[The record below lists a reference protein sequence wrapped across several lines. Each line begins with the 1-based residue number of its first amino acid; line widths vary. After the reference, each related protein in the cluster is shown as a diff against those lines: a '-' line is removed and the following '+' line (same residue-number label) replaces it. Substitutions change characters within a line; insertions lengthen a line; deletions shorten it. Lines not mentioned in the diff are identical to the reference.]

1 MNRLKRK
8 YAILFLAF
16 LLLVQVTLLG
26 VLFTQGR
33 YEEELDSGSDIYD
46 GDMEYIVSEQVEVF
60 SVEELIAAI
69 ENGYSNIKVSDEV
82 DNPLIITSGV
92 TDVGVDL
99 ILDLNGHE
107 IQRNN
112 REPMLNIV
120 NGVRMTVIDTSMS
133 QTGSMYN
140 PVGSVLQ
147 VGGGTLT
154 VAAGDFVSGP
164 KKSEYAHS
172 ENGVWTAASS
182 VKSSNGLFTL
192 GGEGGTLIGTQSVTL
207 YTKDG
212 GSYTEKVGVDMP
224 VIEPYVAE
232 TQYTSGSGEKY
243 WFVNGNMY
251 FDRDCGFNLNYGGGV
266 MKEDTY
272 LYHVLSDKS
281 VGGSAIAVSG
291 SADFYYTYHV
301 KRSTDGDGKPYYEP
315 ITDESG
321 ENIFTVT
328 VYGYNGVKASAE
340 KTQYATVRMMSGN
353 MYVRGG
359 TYAAN
364 FGVDTSYGVYAS
376 GGYMAVEAGAFD
388 ALENAVC
395 IECAYL
401 NPEES
406 EYLRVSGGTF
416 SSDDWDTIRV
426 SQGNMV
432 VTGGKFTKNDA
443 VSGDK
448 TSAIIRVSGGEL
460 EVSGSAAQKIQFTL
474 TGSNQHGIHA
484 AGGSVNIENAVFTF
498 GNVNGEGTGSQN
510 VGVFAESG
518 ESAVKDVSLA
528 NTNISIY
535 GENGTG
541 NYGVSAK
548 SDVSLSGNCVVEV
561 HGSSSG
567 GLLAQ
572 GGDIT
577 YTGKVEEILDIDLVM
592 PDSIKKLD
600 STAMAALGGSITMNG
615 TVDVFSNGLGVAVY
629 NDPNASAAGDNKI
642 FLQSGSLKIDSRR
655 TSALYV
661 SGGNVDFAAGT
672 TVTITSSADPDCRV
686 GENEAAMF
694 DGVFVQGGSLMAA
707 GGFNVTHTGIANNM
721 PADSAFT
728 AHETYTMTSYAV
740 YVAAG
745 KDDTVTI
752 INGKITN
759 KSGGGIYVG
768 GGNVI
773 LGAEQ
778 NEEQEFKHAD
788 LQIRTSGGENTFGA
802 TGDLSD
808 WFGTEK
814 TGYANNW
821 RYRLSKSGGNAV
833 DVNGGKLTIYGG
845 IFTANQGNGIVVR
858 GGNAIV
864 YDGYFYGNDL
874 YIAYKPPGSTEE
886 DGPIAGPGAS
896 YAFKVYGGRATVN
909 GGTFGRQVSEDGTP
923 LNSYS
928 SGSGAFVMGTAGS
941 AGTAEIFGGTFEVDG
956 QAGFSIYQYADVIF
970 GVENRDTGPT
980 VTGGIT
986 AVALEKEHSTNTKVT
1001 IHGGTFT
1008 GKNDSGGVDGIWYG
1022 NAAVILTI
1030 NGGTFTGKERS
1041 GLYFATDPGT
1051 GVVQL
1056 SGGTFIGNNP
1066 NFVEKTAWW
1075 GSNGDSYWENGAI
1088 SAWGSLQGSDLT
1100 GYRYNGCEIDYA
1112 DIIPDKTVYYGE
1124 TIDEAIAQTY
1134 SFKIGTVHDDF
1145 AQRKVI
1151 YIA

>member
-8 YAILFLAF
+8 YAILFFAF

-33 YEEELDSGSDIYD
+33 YEEELSSDSDIYD
-46 GDMEYIVSEQVEVF
+46 GDMEYIVSEQVEVS

-120 NGVRMTVIDTSMS
+120 NGVRMTVIDTSMR

-164 KKSEYAHS
+164 KKSEYAHP

-192 GGEGGTLIGTQSVTL
+192 GGEGGTLKETVPVTL

-251 FDRDCGFNLNYGGGV
+251 FDKGCGFDLDYGGV

-281 VGGSAIAVSG
+281 VGGSTIAVSG

-301 KRSTDGDGKPYYEP
+301 ERSTDGNGKPSYTY
-315 ITDESG
+315 TDTESG

-328 VYGYNGVKASAE
+328 VYGYNGVKESAKSPE
-340 KTQYATVRMMSGN
+340 TQYATVRMMSGN

-364 FGVDTSYGVYAS
+364 FGEATSYGVYAS
-376 GGYMAVEAGAFD
+376 GGYMAVETGAFD

-416 SSDDWDTIRV
+416 SSDDGDTIRV
-426 SQGNMV
+426 SKGNMV
-432 VTGGKFTKNDA
+432 VTGGEFAKNDA
-443 VSGDK
+443 VPNDT

-484 AGGSVNIENAVFTF
+484 AGGSVEIKNAKFTF
-498 GNVNGEGTGSQN
+498 GTEDGEGTGSQN
-510 VGVFAESG
+510 VGVFTESG
-518 ESAVKDVSLA
+518 ESAVKDVSLK
-528 NTNISIY
+528 NINISIY
-535 GENGTG
+535 GDNGTG
-541 NYGVSAK
+541 NYGVSAMA
-548 SDVSLSGNCVVEV
+548 DVSLSGNCVIEV

-577 YTGKVEEILDIDLVM
+577 YTGVGEEILDIDLVM
-592 PDSIKKLD
+592 PDKTTNID

-672 TVTITSSADPDCRV
+672 TVTITSSADPACRV
-686 GENEAAMF
+686 GENGAAMF
-694 DGVFVQGGSLMAA
+694 DGVYVQNGSLTANGA
-707 GGFNVTHTGIANNM
+707 LKVDHTG
-721 PADSAFT
+721 
-728 AHETYTMTSYAV
+728 V
-740 YVAAG
+740 
-745 KDDTVTI
+745 
-752 INGKITN
+752 
-759 KSGGGIYVG
+759 
-768 GGNVI
+768 
-773 LGAEQ
+773 
-778 NEEQEFKHAD
+778 
-788 LQIRTSGGENTFGA
+788 ENT
-802 TGDLSD
+802 
-808 WFGTEK
+808 E
-814 TGYANNW
+814 
-821 RYRLSKSGGNAV
+821 
-833 DVNGGKLTIYGG
+833 
-845 IFTANQGNGIVVR
+845 NQGNYSASERYRNYKINSFAVRVESGSESDNVTILHGEITNDCGGGLYVAGGSVILDQTNDNDTVKVETTGSEMYTTWWEQQNTGDNWNYKLTKKGGPAVEVSGGTLTINDGIYSAAQGEGILVR
-858 GGNAIV
+858 DGTADIWGGTFV
-864 YDGYFYGNDL
+864 GNDNEK
-874 YIAYKPPGSTEE
+874 YKSQNGENL
-886 DGPIAGPGAS
+886 AGPAAS
-896 YAFKVYGGRATVN
+896 YAFKMYGGTAN
-909 GGTFGRQVSEDGTP
+909 IYGGTFGRKVSDDGTP

-928 SGSGAFVMGTAGS
+928 SGSGAFVMGTA
-941 AGTAEIFGGTFEVDG
+941 ADKAYANVYGGTFEVKG
-956 QAGFSIYQYADVIF
+956 QAGFSVFEYVDVKFDPEGGDNGAGGKITVKGTQAGMTIEYRGAGNSSVEIF
-970 GVENRDTGPT
+970 GGEFIGDGDPDFSN
-980 VTGGIT
+980 GIWYS
-986 AVALEKEHSTNTKVT
+986 ESKTKLI
-1001 IHGGTFT
+1001 IHDGTFT
-1008 GKNDSGGVDGIWYG
+1008 GSV
-1022 NAAVILTI
+1022 T
-1030 NGGTFTGKERS
+1030 S
-1041 GLYFATDPGT
+1041 GLYFNVAPEGN
-1051 GVVQL
+1051 VQL
-1056 SGGTFIGNNP
+1056 SGGK
-1066 NFVEKTAWW
+1066 FVGISQYAETSHLLSSRRDKWH
-1075 GSNGDSYWENGAI
+1075 YNGAI
-1088 SAWGSLQGSDLT
+1088 GMPNKQGEWYPNDYNGLTIDLQNILDSGKKAVGASGSSYSSGEI
-1100 GYRYNGCEIDYA
+1100 RYNVAGENTVEI
-1112 DIIPDKTVYYGE
+1112 VNN
-1124 TIDEAIAQTY
+1124 
-1134 SFKIGTVHDDF
+1134 
-1145 AQRKVI
+1145 
-1151 YIA
+1151 

>member
-8 YAILFLAF
+8 YAILFFAF

-33 YEEELDSGSDIYD
+33 YEEELSSDSDIYD
-46 GDMEYIVSEQVEVF
+46 GDMEYIVSEQVEVS

-69 ENGYSNIKVSDEV
+69 VNGYSNIKVSDEV

-120 NGVRMTVIDTSMS
+120 NGVRMTVIDTSMR

-164 KKSEYAHS
+164 KKSEYAHP

-192 GGEGGTLIGTQSVTL
+192 GGEGGTLKGTVPVTL

-232 TQYTSGSGEKY
+232 TQYTFGSGEKY

-251 FDRDCGFNLNYGGGV
+251 FDKGCGFDLDYGGV

-281 VGGSAIAVSG
+281 VGGSTIAVSG

-301 KRSTDGDGKPYYEP
+301 ERSTDGNGKPSYTY
-315 ITDESG
+315 TDTESG

-328 VYGYNGVKASAE
+328 VYGYNGVKESAKSPE
-340 KTQYATVRMMSGN
+340 TQYATVRMMSGN

-364 FGVDTSYGVYAS
+364 FGEATSYGVYAS

-416 SSDDWDTIRV
+416 SSDDGDTIRV
-426 SQGNMV
+426 SKGNMV
-432 VTGGKFTKNDA
+432 VTGGEFAKNDA
-443 VSGDK
+443 VPNDT

-498 GNVNGEGTGSQN
+498 PKVNGEGTGSQN
-510 VGVFAESG
+510 VGVFTESG
-518 ESAVKDVSLA
+518 ESAVKDVSLK
-528 NTNISIY
+528 NINISIY
-535 GENGTG
+535 GDNGRG

-548 SDVSLSGNCVVEV
+548 SDVSLSGNCVIEV

-577 YTGKVEEILDIDLVM
+577 YTGVDEEILDIYLVM
-592 PDSIKKLD
+592 PDKTTDID

-615 TVDVFSNGLGVAVY
+615 TVDVFSNGLGVAVW
-629 NDPNASAAGDNKI
+629 NDPNASAAGTNKVS
-642 FLQSGSLKIDSRR
+642 LESGTLTIKSTRA
-655 TSALYV
+655 SALYV
-661 SGGNVDFAAGT
+661 SGGNVDFAART
-672 TVTITSSADPDCRV
+672 KVTITSSADPACRV
-686 GENEAAMF
+686 GENGPAMF
-694 DGVFVQGGSLMAA
+694 DGVYVQNGSLTAN
-707 GGFNVTHTGIANNM
+707 GTLKVDHTG
-721 PADSAFT
+721 
-728 AHETYTMTSYAV
+728 V
-740 YVAAG
+740 
-745 KDDTVTI
+745 
-752 INGKITN
+752 
-759 KSGGGIYVG
+759 
-768 GGNVI
+768 
-773 LGAEQ
+773 
-778 NEEQEFKHAD
+778 
-788 LQIRTSGGENTFGA
+788 ENT
-802 TGDLSD
+802 
-808 WFGTEK
+808 E
-814 TGYANNW
+814 
-821 RYRLSKSGGNAV
+821 
-833 DVNGGKLTIYGG
+833 
-845 IFTANQGNGIVVR
+845 NQGNYSASERYRNYKINSFAVRVESGSESDNVTILHGEITNDCGGGLYVAGGSVILDDKPNDDNTINDDTMVNIKTLGTEMYATWWEQQSYGDNWNYKLTKKGGPAVEVSGGTLTINDGIYSAAQGEGILVR
-858 GGNAIV
+858 DGTADIWGGTFV
-864 YDGYFYGNDL
+864 GNDNKD
-874 YIAYKPPGSTEE
+874 YKSQNGENL
-886 DGPIAGPGAS
+886 AGPAAS
-896 YAFKVYGGRATVN
+896 YAFKMYGGTAN
-909 GGTFGRQVSEDGTP
+909 IYGGSFGKGS
-923 LNSYS
+923 L
-928 SGSGAFVMGTAGS
+928 GSGAFVMGTA
-941 AGTAEIFGGTFEVDG
+941 ADKAYANVYGGTFEVNG
-956 QAGFSIYQYADVIF
+956 QAGFSVFEYVNVKFNPYGGENGAGDKITVKGSQAGMTIEYRGAGNSSVEIF
-970 GVENRDTGPT
+970 DGEFIGEGDPDFSN
-980 VTGGIT
+980 
-986 AVALEKEHSTNTKVT
+986 
-1001 IHGGTFT
+1001 
-1008 GKNDSGGVDGIWYG
+1008 GIWYSESKTKL
-1022 NAAVILTI
+1022 II
-1030 NGGTFTGKERS
+1030 RKGTFKGSKTS
-1041 GLYFATDPGT
+1041 GLYFNVEPGE
-1051 GVVQL
+1051 GNVQL
-1056 SGGTFIGNNP
+1056 SGGTFIGNTP
-1066 NFVEKTAWW
+1066 NFVEKTPWW
-1075 GSNGDSYWENGAI
+1075 GSNGGDSYWENGAI
-1088 SAWGSLQGSDLT
+1088 SAWGSLQGNDLT

-1112 DIIPDKTVYYGE
+1112 DIIPKDIIPDKTVYYGK
-1124 TIDEAIAQTY
+1124 TIEEAIAQTY

-1145 AQRKVI
+1145 AQREVI

>member
-8 YAILFLAF
+8 YAILFFAF

-33 YEEELDSGSDIYD
+33 YEEELSSDSDIYD
-46 GDMEYIVSEQVEVF
+46 GDMEYIVSEQVEVS

-120 NGVRMTVIDTSMS
+120 NGVRMTVIDTSMR

-686 GENEAAMF
+686 GENGAAMF
-694 DGVFVQGGSLMAA
+694 DGVYVQNGSLTAFGA
-707 GGFNVTHTGIANNM
+707 LKVDHTG
-721 PADSAFT
+721 
-728 AHETYTMTSYAV
+728 V
-740 YVAAG
+740 
-745 KDDTVTI
+745 
-752 INGKITN
+752 
-759 KSGGGIYVG
+759 
-768 GGNVI
+768 
-773 LGAEQ
+773 
-778 NEEQEFKHAD
+778 
-788 LQIRTSGGENTFGA
+788 ENT
-802 TGDLSD
+802 
-808 WFGTEK
+808 E
-814 TGYANNW
+814 
-821 RYRLSKSGGNAV
+821 
-833 DVNGGKLTIYGG
+833 
-845 IFTANQGNGIVVR
+845 NQGNYSASERYRNYKINSFAVRVESSSGSDNVTILHGEITNDCGGGLYVAGGSVILDQKDDNDTVEIETTGSEMYTTWWEQQNTGDNWNYKLTQKGGPAVEVSGGMLTINDGFYSAAQGEGILVR
-858 GGNAIV
+858 DGTANIWGGTFV
-864 YDGYFYGNDL
+864 GNDNED
-874 YIAYKPPGSTEE
+874 YKSQNGENL
-886 DGPIAGPGAS
+886 AGPAAS
-896 YAFKVYGGRATVN
+896 YAFKMYGGTAN
-909 GGTFGRQVSEDGTP
+909 IYGGSFGKG
-923 LNSYS
+923 S
-928 SGSGAFVMGTAGS
+928 SGSGAFVMGTA
-941 AGTAEIFGGTFEVDG
+941 ADKAYANVYGGTFEVNG
-956 QAGFSIYQYADVIF
+956 QAGFSVFEYVNVKFNPYGGENGAGDKITVKGSQAGMTVEYRGAGNSSVEIF
-970 GVENRDTGPT
+970 GGEFIGEGDPDFSN
-980 VTGGIT
+980 
-986 AVALEKEHSTNTKVT
+986 
-1001 IHGGTFT
+1001 
-1008 GKNDSGGVDGIWYG
+1008 GIWYSESKTKL
-1022 NAAVILTI
+1022 II
-1030 NGGTFTGKERS
+1030 RKGTFKGSKTS
-1041 GLYFATDPGT
+1041 GLYFNVEPGE
-1051 GVVQL
+1051 GNVQL
-1056 SGGTFIGNNP
+1056 SGGTFIGNTP

-1088 SAWGSLQGSDLT
+1088 SAWGSLQGSNLT